1 MNLSR
6 RSILSGAAVSAVP
19 ALPVLAA
26 ANKSQIKDLQAAL
39 EKAIQGGGT
48 IQLPA
53 GRFSVS
59 GLTITAPVH
68 ISGVPGGTIL
78 SSGNGKPVL
87 IIDGAA
93 DVTISGITF
102 EGGDAPP
109 ADDFSLVAAKGAT
122 GLVIDSCRFTASKGN
137 GLRLEGCAG
146 RISGN
151 YFADIAR
158 TALFARDSQG
168 LEISGNSLD
177 GIGNNGIQVWTSK
190 PAEDGTMVSNN
201 RISRVAANDGGT
213 GQNGNGINV
222 YKAGNVMVSGNRISD
237 CAFSAIRNNA
247 GSNCQIQNNSIS
259 RTGEVAIYCEFGFEG
274 AIVSGNL
281 IEDVALGISI
291 TNFNERGRLAT
302 VANNVIRKVK
312 GGGTLPDTSGVG
324 IGAEADTVVT
334 GNVIEEAADT
344 GISLGW
350 GTYSRNLAASGN
362 LLRNC
367 RRGIVFSMTEGAEP
381 VQIVNNRISGSADG
395 SIIGADYGEPRTT
408 DLGLAGAAVLP
419 GVMISGNLVN

>member
-1 MNLSR
+1 MT
-6 RSILSGAAVSAVP
+6 AVP
-19 ALPVLAA
+19 GLPVLAA
-26 ANKSQIKDLQAAL
+26 ANKSQIKDLQVVL
-39 EKAIQGGGT
+39 EKAMQGGGAV
-48 IQLPA
+48 QFPA
-53 GRFSVS
+53 GRFAVS
-59 GLTITAPVH
+59 GLTITAPLQ
-68 ISGVPGGTIL
+68 ISGVPGLTLL
-78 SSGNGKPVL
+78 SSGSGKPIL

-93 DVTISGITF
+93 DVTISGIAF
-102 EGGDAPP
+102 DGGDAPP
-109 ADDFSLVAAKGAT
+109 ADDFSLVVAKDAK
-122 GLVIDSCRFTASKGN
+122 GLVIENCRFTVSKGN

-151 YFADIAR
+151 HFSDIAR
-158 TALFARDSQG
+158 TALFARNSKG
-168 LEISGNSLD
+168 LEISGNRLD
-177 GIGNNGIQVWTSK
+177 GIGNNGIQVWTSE
-190 PAEDGTMVSNN
+190 PTEDGTMVVNN
-201 RISRVAANDGGT
+201 RISRVAATDGGT

-291 TNFNERGRLAT
+291 TNFNEGGRLAT
-302 VANNVIRKVK
+302 VANNVIRKVM

-334 GNVIEEAADT
+334 GNVIEEAADS

-350 GTYSRNLAASGN
+350 GSYCRNLAASGN

-367 RRGIVFSMTEGAEP
+367 RRGIVFSVTGGADA
-381 VQIVNNRISGSADG
+381 VQISNNRISGSTDG
-395 SIIGADYGEPRTT
+395 SIIGSDHGSPQTA
-408 DLGLAGAAVLP
+408 DLGVAGAEAPP